1 MAQHMSAK
9 RKTKEM
15 IPDPQWL
22 QINGQ
27 VATVVN
33 DWAAR
38 PLGDLMVKM
47 GSTAGGPTA
56 FFDPKMGQIE
66 INTDVAFG
74 EHTKPEEVG
83 DLRERKNQFEWPKAT
98 GAVFHESAHA
108 KYTTWDLY
116 AAARTL
122 SEKENDA
129 MHVLEESRCERQLMA
144 DYPKNKPFLRSCILE
159 IVLNDMSDADA
170 QAMNGT
176 RQAAHLCALALARVD
191 TGVLKKKDVRAL
203 QTQIEKVLE
212 PKVLSQLREI
222 WREFQNINDP
232 SRNLERMYE
241 LARKWAAILDEA
253 AKQEDEDE
261 QRAQEI
267 AEAMAEA
274 MQQLGGQAG
283 QTEIDAQSDVHDQQS
298 QERREAAQKE
308 KDEKRKEQQKNKDS
322 AKKVFKKNTQQHHN
336 SGGQLEYKETL
347 SGLTETR
354 APLPEEA
361 KAAVLV
367 SKALEKAKYHDRVRI
382 EKNSIIPPGRLR
394 TRSAVQNAAYRSQN
408 VRIDAEPFRRVQRKH
423 TVDPNLTVGIMT
435 DISGSM
441 SAAMTPMGVTGW
453 VISEAVRK
461 IQGKYAMVNY
471 GYDVTPVLYPNQKSG
486 GVRIYDCPDGSE
498 AFDLGFRALD
508 GELELLAGTG
518 ARLLV
523 IVSDGN
529 YKSDENDH
537 AKRWLKRCR
546 EQGVAVLWVGYGNPY
561 GAQEH
566 IKGTDAQLIIPG
578 KTAAEVAQQIG
589 KAAVDA
595 LNKAGQAN
603 S

>member
-74 EHTKPEEVG
+74 DGTKPEEVG
-83 DLRERKNQFEWPKAT
+83 DLRERKHQFEWPKAT

-116 AAARTL
+116 AAAKVL
-122 SEKENDA
+122 SERENDA
-129 MHVLEESRCERQLMA
+129 MHILEESRCERQLMA
-144 DYPKNKPFLRSCILE
+144 DYPKNRSFLRSCILE
-159 IVLNDMSDADA
+159 IVLHDMSDEETKE
-170 QAMNGT
+170 MNGT
-176 RQAAHLCALALARVD
+176 RQAAQLCALALARVD

-203 QTQIEKVLE
+203 EKQIEKVLE
-212 PKVLSQLREI
+212 PDVIKQFREI

-232 SRNLERMYE
+232 VRNLQRMYD
-241 LARKWAAILDEA
+241 LAKKWAAVLDEA

-274 MQQLGGQAG
+274 MDQLGSQAG
-283 QTEIDAQSDVHDQQS
+283 QTEIDAQTDVHDQQS
-298 QERREAAQKE
+298 QERREEAQKE
-308 KDEKRKEQQKNKDS
+308 KAAKQKEKAKNKES
-322 AKKVFKKNTQQHHN
+322 AKKVFKKNQTQHQN
-336 SGGQLEYKETL
+336 SGGQLEYKETM
-347 SGLTETR
+347 SGLVSR
-354 APLPEEA
+354 RPPEPDEA
-361 KAAVLV
+361 KAAVTV
-367 SKALEKAKYHDRVRI
+367 SKMLEKAKYHDRVRI
-382 EKNSIIPPGRLR
+382 EKNSVIPPGRLR
-394 TRSAVQNAAYRSQN
+394 TRSAVQNAAYQSQRI
-408 VRIDAEPFRRVQRKH
+408 RIDAEPFRRVQRKH
-423 TVDPNLTVGIMT
+423 TVDPNLTVGLMF

-441 SAAMTPMGVTGW
+441 SAAMTPMGSTGY
-453 VISEAVRK
+453 VMAEAVRK
-461 IQGKYAMVNY
+461 IQGKFAMVSY
-471 GYDVTPVLYPNQKSG
+471 GHSVTPILYPNQKMPE
-486 GVRIYDCPDGSE
+486 VRIYDCPDGSE
-498 AFDLGFRALD
+498 AFGLGFEALD
-508 GELELLAGTG
+508 GELELLNGTG

-523 IVSDGN
+523 VVSDGN
-529 YKSDENDH
+529 YKQDENDH
-537 AKRWLKRCR
+537 AKRWLKRCQ
-546 EQGVAVLWVGYGNPY
+546 EEGVAVLWVGYGNPY
-561 GAQEH
+561 GAQQH
-566 IKGTDAQLIIPG
+566 IEGTNTQFIIPG
-578 KTAAEVAQQIG
+578 KTPAEVAQQIG
-589 KAAVDA
+589 RAAMDA
-595 LNKAGQAN
+595 LNKAGRSA
-603 S
+603 

>member
-9 RKTKEM
+9 RKTKEL
-15 IPDPQWL
+15 IPDPEWL
-22 QINGQ
+22 SVNGQ
-27 VATVVN
+27 VVTVVN

-47 GSTAGGPTA
+47 GATAGGPTA
-56 FFDPKMGQIE
+56 FFDPKIGQIE

-74 EHTKPEEVG
+74 EGTKPEEVG

-98 GAVFHESAHA
+98 GAIFHESAHA

-122 SEKENDA
+122 SERENDA
-129 MHVLEESRCERQLMA
+129 MHVLEESRCERQLME
-144 DYPKNKPFLRSCILE
+144 DYPKNKSFLRSCILE
-159 IVLNDMSDADA
+159 IVLHDMSDDEAK
-170 QAMNGT
+170 AMNGT

-191 TGVLKKKDVRAL
+191 TGVLKKKDVR
-203 QTQIEKVLE
+203 TIEKQIEKVLE

-232 SRNLERMYE
+232 SRNIERMYD

-267 AEAMAEA
+267 AQAMAEA
-274 MQQLGGQAG
+274 MGELGEQAG
-283 QTEIDAQSDVHDQQS
+283 KTEIDAQGDVYDQQS

-308 KDEKRKEQQKNKDS
+308 KDAKRKEQQQNKGS
-322 AKKVFKKNTQQHHN
+322 AQKVFKKNAPQHHN
-336 SGGQLEYKETL
+336 SGGQLEYKETM
-347 SGLTETR
+347 SGLVETR
-354 APLPEEA
+354 APQPEEA
-361 KAAVLV
+361 KAAVTV

-382 EKNSIIPPGRLR
+382 EKNSVIPPGRLR
-394 TRSAVQNAAYRSQN
+394 TRSAVQNAAYRSKN

-471 GYDVTPVLYPNQKSG
+471 GHSVTPVLYPNQKSG

-498 AFDLGFRALD
+498 AFDFGFQALD
-508 GELELLAGTG
+508 GELELLEGTG

-523 IVSDGN
+523 VVSDGN
-529 YKSDENDH
+529 YKGSETDY
-537 AKRWLKRCR
+537 AKRWLKRCK
-546 EQGVAVLWVGYGNPY
+546 EQGVAVLWIGYGHSS
-561 GAQEH
+561 GAQDI
-566 IKGTDAQLIIPG
+566 IKGTDAQFIIPG
-578 KTAAEVAQQIG
+578 KTAAEVAQQVG